1 MIIKFNE
8 DLKEVLDSLIS
19 GMLPHEN
26 YNSSLLM
33 DIEKIITRY
42 IKVEEM
48 DLEYLVFMNMV
59 DSIKKV
65 YLGVDSSFL
74 PKITKDS
81 VDLILQNDLVR
92 FVSTEGYKYKSWF
105 EMRGVPYDFTNS
117 LNVEQSAS
125 KLYNEIMDLYER
137 CFDKAIPSEEALSYS
152 VAYRA
157 AFLDAIAESTVTT
170 QAEILR
176 NGIWYNK
183 EFYKSS
189 EDWVNYMERIVSELN
204 NRLNDD
210 LNEETKSIN
219 SLEKGIEMLS
229 KAKMSNKPIT
239 TYGMPPLDDFIPV
252 STNRMVV
259 LCSKEGVGK
268 TTYCNYVA
276 NNAIRDRKK
285 VLIMAGESDP
295 NSIYIAVLQNFIYKE
310 FGAFIS
316 IKDIIN
322 SEDAPEEIQKI
333 VKLGIAKLAELDL
346 FHYRSAYT
354 YETVYQE
361 LVADYEK
368 YQFDLVIIDHS
379 AALLSAGKL
388 RGEKEQIDSL
398 AVALR
403 NFKNKYGVG
412 IIITSHFSVNAQAEL
427 TKFGRIYD
435 NSPTRGSSVLSKE
448 ADDILILTVNEK
460 LEKQS
465 MRAFQVFKRRGT
477 GKASVGTILMK
488 VLFNCG
494 EWVYDPKLQSNDGF
508 DELEVSAAIDNIEAI
523 YNEDSGC
530 GFGEEEI
537 DIDLF

>member
-1 MIIKFNE
+1 MIVKFNE

-92 FVSTEGYKYKSWF
+92 FVSTEGFKYKSWF
-105 EMRGVPYDFTNS
+105 ELRGVPYDFSNS
-117 LNVEQSAS
+117 LNIEQASS
-125 KLYNEIMDLYER
+125 KLYNEVMDLYER

-189 EDWVNYMERIVSELN
+189 EDWVKYMERVISDLG
-204 NRLNDD
+204 NRLNDE
-210 LNEETKSIN
+210 LNEETKSVN
-219 SLEKGIEMLS
+219 SLERGIEML
-229 KAKMSNKPIT
+229 KQAKESNKPIT
-239 TYGMPPLDDFIPV
+239 SYGIPELDDSIPV

-259 LCSKEGVGK
+259 ICSKEGVGK
-268 TTYCNYVA
+268 TTYCTYLA
-276 NNAIRDRKK
+276 NNAIKDRKK
-285 VLIMAGESDP
+285 VLYMVGESDP
-295 NSIYIAVLQNFIYKE
+295 NSIYISVLQNFIYKE

-316 IKDIIN
+316 IRDIIN

-333 VKLGIAKLAELDL
+333 VNLGIAKLAELGL
-346 FHYRSAYT
+346 FHYRSSYT

-379 AALLSAGKL
+379 AALLSNGKL
-388 RGEKEQIDSL
+388 KGEKEQIDNL
-398 AVALR
+398 AVSLR
-403 NFKNKYGVG
+403 NFKNKYAVGVVV
-412 IIITSHFSVNAQAEL
+412 TSHFSVNAQTEL

-465 MRAFQVFKRRGT
+465 MRAFQVFKRRRTSKATIGT
-477 GKASVGTILMK
+477 VLMK

-523 YNEDSGC
+523 YNDNSED
-530 GFGEEEI
+530 GFGEEDIEI
-537 DIDLF
+537 DVF